1 MKKITDPAI
10 MNSLNL
16 GVSAKLGD
24 NPYLPISQKL
34 TTQELNKAAGGE
46 TADLEAIKSDIE
58 NINVKLTTVET
69 TANSALSK
77 SESADKLASPQ
88 NITLTGAVTGAA
100 SFDGSAEASIET
112 VLTNPVP
119 EAATSDPVISGTATV
134 GVSEKYAREDHVHP
148 AQTDVTGNAGTA
160 DKLKTARNI
169 ELVGNVTG
177 TASFDGSENIVINT
191 TIINTGESITQEYA
205 DATYLSKEDA
215 STSYATKVELSNKAD
230 TTALDSKLDTTT
242 AESTYATK
250 DELADKADNSA
261 LDTKLDT
268 SVANATYAIKTDVDQ
283 LKLED
288 INQDGI
294 NTSVLSRLSSLEE
307 QVDQLKKTNIEVV
320 AVTSSDTDIS
330 KTDKDIVLTTTEPIT
345 APTTIVGKSIEFKS
359 LDMNSSLIKAT
370 ANDGDIILSNVQT
383 TGILDKSISNTAFAI
398 NTNDYVRITQAN
410 IQQSGYNCIEIGL
423 NDTEPKNIMIDGI
436 DFGGTLSNNV
446 ITVFATA
453 DNAVLTISNCH
464 VSKCSNFLRLSNRT
478 NHKLTVNIVNC
489 TIDSWETTPT
499 WAGMI
504 CLQDYTNKSNQS
516 ALEAKLFASE
526 KITINITNVTG
537 PNGKIIA
544 PDNLS
549 DILGSQIA
557 DKQIAYVVYGQ
568 NNTLLPYTG
577 NETMYPTFNIK

>member
-88 NITLTGAVTGAA
+88 NITLTGAVTGTA

-119 EAATSDPVISGTATV
+119 EAATSDPVISGIATV

-215 STSYATKVELSNKAD
+215 STSYATKV
-230 TTALDSKLDTTT
+230 
-242 AESTYATK
+242 
-250 DELADKADNSA
+250 ELADKADNSA

-504 CLQDYTNKSNQS
+504 CLQDYTSKSNQS

>member
-88 NITLTGAVTGAA
+88 NITLTGAVTGTA

-205 DATYLSKEDA
+205 EATYLSIKHRK
-215 STSYATKVELSNKAD
+215 TSPFRE
-230 TTALDSKLDTTT
+230 
-242 AESTYATK
+242 
-250 DELADKADNSA
+250 
-261 LDTKLDT
+261 
-268 SVANATYAIKTDVDQ
+268 
-283 LKLED
+283 
-288 INQDGI
+288 
-294 NTSVLSRLSSLEE
+294 
-307 QVDQLKKTNIEVV
+307 
-320 AVTSSDTDIS
+320 
-330 KTDKDIVLTTTEPIT
+330 
-345 APTTIVGKSIEFKS
+345 
-359 LDMNSSLIKAT
+359 
-370 ANDGDIILSNVQT
+370 
-383 TGILDKSISNTAFAI
+383 
-398 NTNDYVRITQAN
+398 RI
-410 IQQSGYNCIEIGL
+410 
-423 NDTEPKNIMIDGI
+423 
-436 DFGGTLSNNV
+436 
-446 ITVFATA
+446 
-453 DNAVLTISNCH
+453 
-464 VSKCSNFLRLSNRT
+464 
-478 NHKLTVNIVNC
+478 
-489 TIDSWETTPT
+489 
-499 WAGMI
+499 
-504 CLQDYTNKSNQS
+504 
-516 ALEAKLFASE
+516 
-526 KITINITNVTG
+526 
-537 PNGKIIA
+537 
-544 PDNLS
+544 
-549 DILGSQIA
+549 
-557 DKQIAYVVYGQ
+557 
-568 NNTLLPYTG
+568 
-577 NETMYPTFNIK
+577 

>member
-88 NITLTGAVTGAA
+88 NITLTGAVTGTA

-119 EAATSDPVISGTATV
+119 EAATSDPVISGIATV

-215 STSYATKVELSNKAD
+215 STSYATKVEL
-230 TTALDSKLDTTT
+230 
-242 AESTYATK
+242 
-250 DELADKADNSA
+250 ADKADNSA

-294 NTSVLSRLSSLEE
+294 NTSVLFRLSSLEE

-345 APTTIVGKSIEFKS
+345 VPTTIVGKSIEFKS

-504 CLQDYTNKSNQS
+504 CLQDYTSESNQS

-537 PNGKIIA
+537 PNGKIIS

-557 DKQIAYVVYGQ
+557 DKQIAYVVYGR

>member
-88 NITLTGAVTGAA
+88 NITLTGAVTGTA

-119 EAATSDPVISGTATV
+119 EAATSNPVISGIATV

-215 STSYATKVELSNKAD
+215 STSYATKVEL
-230 TTALDSKLDTTT
+230 T
-242 AESTYATK
+242 
-250 DELADKADNSA
+250 DKADNSA

-320 AVTSSDTDIS
+320 AVTPSDTDIS

-504 CLQDYTNKSNQS
+504 CLQDYTSESNQS

-537 PNGKIIA
+537 PNGKIIS

>member
-88 NITLTGAVTGAA
+88 NITLTGAVTGTA

-205 DATYLSKEDA
+205 DATYLSKKDA
-215 STSYATKVELSNKAD
+215 STSYATKI
-230 TTALDSKLDTTT
+230 
-242 AESTYATK
+242 
-250 DELADKADNSA
+250 ELADKADNSA

-410 IQQSGYNCIEIGL
+410 IQQFGYNCIEIGL

-504 CLQDYTNKSNQS
+504 CLQDYTSESNQS

-537 PNGKIIA
+537 PNGKIIS

>member
-88 NITLTGAVTGAA
+88 NITLTGAVTGTA

-119 EAATSDPVISGTATV
+119 EAATSNPVISGTATV

-215 STSYATKVELSNKAD
+215 STSYATKVEL
-230 TTALDSKLDTTT
+230 
-242 AESTYATK
+242 
-250 DELADKADNSA
+250 ADKADNSA

-345 APTTIVGKSIEFKS
+345 VPTTIVGKSIEFKS

-504 CLQDYTNKSNQS
+504 CLQDYTSESNQS

-537 PNGKIIA
+537 PNGKIIST
-544 PDNLS
+544 DNLS

-577 NETMYPTFNIK
+577 NETMYPAFNIK